1 MARTKTALE
10 KQSIRRQAIYN
21 KFGDNKLAN
30 KAKQWSD
37 ERIEYELG
45 ITVPKSK
52 PVSKKFTKERKK
64 ELETQKERFF
74 EARNYLIKN
83 YGEFTSEDTKQI
95 QELVK
100 SRLSQKSINASL
112 DSNYESGLPFTNLRK
127 DIPKKV
133 QKETRLANWK
143 KWASNNNLYPRQIVK
158 LARQINK
165 ENNFKRDS
173 KYGYAIAYYAY
184 IGFKDPEVVA
194 KEYKPIDY
202 KGERYI
208 EVRRTSN

>member
-10 KQSIRRQAIYN
+10 KQAIRRQAIYN
-21 KFGDNKLAN
+21 KFGDSKLAT

-45 ITVPKSK
+45 ITVPKTM
-52 PVSKKFTKERKK
+52 PVAKKFSKERKK
-64 ELETQKERFF
+64 ELEVQKTRFF
-74 EARNYLIKN
+74 EARNYVLKN
-83 YGEFTSEDTKQI
+83 YGEYTTEDTKQI

-100 SRLSQKSINASL
+100 ARLSQKSINASL

-133 QKETRLANWK
+133 QKESRLANWK
-143 KWASNNNLYPRQIVK
+143 KWASNNHLYPRQVVK

-165 ENNFKRDS
+165 ENNLPRDA

-184 IGFKDPEVVA
+184 IGFKDPMVVA